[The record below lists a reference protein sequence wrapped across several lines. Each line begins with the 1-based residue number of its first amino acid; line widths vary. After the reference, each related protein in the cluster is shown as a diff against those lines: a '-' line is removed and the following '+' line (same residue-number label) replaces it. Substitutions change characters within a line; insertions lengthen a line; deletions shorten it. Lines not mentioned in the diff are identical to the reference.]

1 VLARARSGR
10 AESDLGSYSPHF
22 TETPTSGNA
31 VATLL
36 RLMGLRSEAGWVRA
50 KGRRSRILFGIALLL
65 GAPVRDLADADPSAS
80 TAVALDVH
88 AFRPVEGPSS
98 GPEVYYSVLEMPD
111 GPLLRGSYRPGMQS
125 VTMGIRVPDHL
136 VHRARLLRW
145 SWRARAFPDH
155 GDECREGRGDS
166 AASVS
171 VAFKRGLRW
180 YVLKY
185 VWSSV
190 SRLGA
195 VCDRK
200 RTLLLARDTIVLESG
215 GAPGTVRREVVDVRR
230 AFIDHFAGGD
240 PHAEVPDL
248 VGIGVM
254 TDGDQTRSESG
265 AEWMGFELQR

>member
-1 VLARARSGR
+1 MRARAPLSRIVVGVALVFGAPLRDR
-10 AESDLGSYSPHF
+10 AEVDAPDS
-22 TETPTSGNA
+22 NA
-31 VATLL
+31 V
-36 RLMGLRSEAGWVRA
+36 
-50 KGRRSRILFGIALLL
+50 
-65 GAPVRDLADADPSAS
+65 P
-80 TAVALDVH
+80 LDVR

-98 GPEVYYSVLEMPD
+98 GPEVYYDVVEQPE
-111 GPLLRGSYRPGMQS
+111 GALLQGRYRPGMQS
-125 VTMGIRVPDHL
+125 VTMGIPVPDHL
-136 VHRARLLRW
+136 TRRVRRVRW
-145 SWRARAFPDH
+145 SWRARAFPER

-171 VAFKRGLRW
+171 LAFKRGLKW

-200 RTLLLARDTIVLESG
+200 RTLLLARDTIVLERG
-215 GAPGTVRREVVDVRR
+215 GAPGTTRREVVDVRR

-240 PHAEVPDL
+240 ERAEVPDL
-248 VGIGVM
+248 VGIGLM

-265 AEWMGFELQR
+265 AEWMGFELQY